1 MIKTLISSRTNITML
16 VGAAI
21 LFAILPLF
29 ADEFVITVLTQ
40 CIIWGILAMS
50 LDLMLGYTGLA
61 SLGHAAYFG
70 AGAYTTAILSVHYQA
85 TLIETLLLGLL
96 VAGIVTAIFA
106 LVALRAS
113 GIYFLMITFALA
125 MLIWGLA
132 YRWDTMTGGENGI
145 AGIERPDFIHGTL
158 AFHYFTLLIGI
169 GVFIFF
175 VLLVRSS
182 FGKTL
187 LGVRESE
194 SRMRNLGYNVWLH
207 KYLIYLISGI
217 FSGLAGSLWVYYNS
231 YVAPSDVELL
241 PSFNALLMVSLGG
254 AGTLVGAMLGSTIF
268 VFLQNFVNT
277 YTERWLTV
285 VGIVYIAVVLFA
297 PEGIIGLIRKLSV
310 RAGVKQTSPSTK
322 ELTSSTK

>member
-1 MIKTLISSRTNITML
+1 ML

-21 LFAILPLF
+21 LFAIFPLF
-29 ADEFVITVLTQ
+29 ADEFVILVLTQ

-50 LDLMLGYTGLA
+50 LDIMLGYTGLA

-70 AGAYTTAILSVHYQA
+70 AGAYATAIMSVHYQA
-85 TLIETLLLGLL
+85 TLIETLLISLL

-125 MLIWGLA
+125 MLLWGLA

-145 AGIERPDFIHGTL
+145 AGVQRPGFIHGTL
-158 AFHYFTLLIGI
+158 VFHYFTLLIGI

-175 VLLVRSS
+175 ALLVRSS

-217 FSGLAGSLWVYYNS
+217 FSGLAGFLWVYYNS
-231 YVAPSDVELL
+231 YVAPSDVTLL
-241 PSFNALLMVSLGG
+241 TSFNALLMVSVGG

-268 VFLQNFVNT
+268 VFLQNFVNM

-285 VGIVYIAVVLFA
+285 VGIVYVAVVLFA
-297 PEGIIGLIRKLSV
+297 PEGIMGLVRRLSV
-310 RAGVKQTSPSTK
+310 REGVKQLGPST
-322 ELTSSTK
+322 EGLNRSTK